1 MATPS
6 SRSRFRRLGL
16 AVLLIATLAILRPW
30 TVRPIRT
37 SQPGAFDA
45 AAYVAE
51 AWPRVLDEAE
61 RTAIE
66 IQAARSAAA
75 AQRGGGAP
83 SSRRPVF
90 VRVTGVVTAIDR
102 RSRVGVAH
110 MRADTGSP
118 ALIAI
123 QVGPVLRGTA
133 LRDAVGFLSFTG
145 FANQSEFAAV
155 SNALND
161 RVLRDVL
168 GGLDVD
174 SLPGRTLTVI
184 GAASF
189 AGEEGDRPVDIVPV
203 KLRIE
208 GGGR

>member
-1 MATPS
+1 MAN
-6 SRSRFRRLGL
+6 RRARIVLGAALALGAL
-16 AVLLIATLAILRPW
+16 AVLRPW
-30 TVRPIRT
+30 TVRPIQT
-37 SQPGAFDA
+37 SQPRAFDA

-61 RTAIE
+61 RTAVE
-66 IQAARSAAA
+66 IRVARSATAA
-75 AQRGGGAP
+75 ERGGGAP
-83 SSRRPVF
+83 LSRRPVF
-90 VRVTGVVTAIDR
+90 VTVTGVVTEVDR

-110 MRADTGSP
+110 MRAGTGSP
-118 ALIAI
+118 AIIAV

-133 LRDAVGFLSFTG
+133 LRDAVRFLSFTD

-168 GGLDVD
+168 GGLDVA
-174 SLPGRTLTVI
+174 SLQGRTITVI

-189 AGEEGDRPVDIVPV
+189 AGEGDDRPVDVVPV

>member
-1 MATPS
+1 MG
-6 SRSRFRRLGL
+6 SRRVRVVLGTAL
-16 AVLLIATLAILRPW
+16 VMGALVILRPW
-30 TVRPIRT
+30 TVRPIQT

-75 AQRGGGAP
+75 ARRGDGAP
-83 SSRRPVF
+83 SSRRPAF
-90 VRVTGVVTAIDR
+90 VKVTGVVTAVDR

-110 MRADTGSP
+110 MRTGTAS
-118 ALIAI
+118 AVLIAV
-123 QVGPVLRGTA
+123 QVGPVIRGTA
-133 LRDAVGFLSFTG
+133 LRDAVRFLSFTG

-168 GGLDVD
+168 GGVDVE
-174 SLPGRTLTVI
+174 SLAGRTLTVI

-189 AGEEGDRPVDIVPV
+189 GGVGDDRPVDLVPV

>member
-1 MATPS
+1 MTAMAN
-6 SRSRFRRLGL
+6 RRVRVALGTALAMGAL
-16 AVLLIATLAILRPW
+16 AVLRPW
-30 TVRPIRT
+30 TVRPIQT
-37 SQPGAFDA
+37 SQPMAFDA
-45 AAYVAE
+45 AAYIAE

-61 RTAIE
+61 RTALE

-75 AQRGGGAP
+75 AQRGSGAP

-90 VRVTGVVTAIDR
+90 VKVTGVVTAVDR

-110 MRADTGSP
+110 MRAGTGSP
-118 ALIAI
+118 VLIAV

-133 LRDAVGFLSFTG
+133 LRDAVPFLSFTD

-168 GGLDVD
+168 GELDVE
-174 SLPGRTLTVI
+174 SLPGRTITVI

-189 AGEEGDRPVDIVPV
+189 AGEGDDRPVDVVPV

>member
-1 MATPS
+1 MTAMAN
-6 SRSRFRRLGL
+6 RRVRIALGTALAMGAL
-16 AVLLIATLAILRPW
+16 AVLRPW
-30 TVRPIRT
+30 TVRPIHT
-37 SQPGAFDA
+37 SQPAAFDA
-45 AAYVAE
+45 AAYIAK

-61 RTAIE
+61 RTAVE

-90 VRVTGVVTAIDR
+90 VKVTGVVTAVDR

-118 ALIAI
+118 VLIAV

-133 LRDAVGFLSFTG
+133 LRDAVPFLNFTD

-168 GGLDVD
+168 GGLDVE
-174 SLPGRTLTVI
+174 SLPGRTITVI

-189 AGEEGDRPVDIVPV
+189 AGEGDDRPVDVVPV